1 MQPVI
6 VNKTIKKFDI
16 MELVSE
22 QLNIPIE
29 NLRDAEWL
37 LGKLNISIDHL
48 EDPEAAEKLIMLKMK
63 FAASAVAGMALK
75 KIAQA
80 LNAEHSLSP
89 EAVARIFREVG
100 NATKAIGT
108 PPVSQAPTKLGRRRK
123 PSEVMPG
130 R

>member
-6 VNKTIKKFDI
+6 VNKTLKRFDI

-37 LGKLNISIDHL
+37 LGKMNVSMEQL
-48 EDPEAAEKLIMLKMK
+48 EDPEVAEKLILLKMK

-80 LNAEHSLSP
+80 LNGEHSLSP

-100 NATKAIGT
+100 NATKAMGN
-108 PPVSQAPTKLGRRRK
+108 PPVTQAPTKLGRRRK